1 MMLSERI
8 TESRVEH
15 TQNMENDFL
24 LQIAVKA
31 LTKSELM
38 AVLLFREVA
47 MAAGE
52 WINVFV
58 ENCSIITNY
67 IVVESTTS
75 T

>member
-1 MMLSERI
+1 MKWNAALFFTVISIKMMLSERI

-38 AVLLFREVA
+38 AVLMFREVA

-52 WINVFV
+52 
-58 ENCSIITNY
+58 
-67 IVVESTTS
+67 
-75 T
+75 